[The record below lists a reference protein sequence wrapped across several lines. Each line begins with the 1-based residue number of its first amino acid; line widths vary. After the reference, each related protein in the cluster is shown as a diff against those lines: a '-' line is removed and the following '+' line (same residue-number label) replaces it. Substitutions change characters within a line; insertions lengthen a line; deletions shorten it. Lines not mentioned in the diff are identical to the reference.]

1 MECSAWRLRIAGDFS
16 LSCQACFIQR
26 YRTERP
32 DPAIVN
38 PLRINTLMT
47 LNAPWNF
54 PKRRGRR
61 DRAHGVIVTV
71 RHGGSLFALD
81 LHVFIHAPARA
92 QGLKRRGRARPRVD
106 ARDALPC
113 GRA

>member
-1 MECSAWRLRIAGDFS
+1 
-16 LSCQACFIQR
+16 
-26 YRTERP
+26 
-32 DPAIVN
+32 
-38 PLRINTLMT
+38 
-47 LNAPWNF
+47 
-54 PKRRGRR
+54 
-61 DRAHGVIVTV
+61 
-71 RHGGSLFALD
+71 LFALD

>member
-1 MECSAWRLRIAGDFS
+1 MECSAWRLRIVGDFS

-47 LNAPWNF
+47 LNAPRNL
-54 PKRRGRR
+54 PKRRGKG
-61 DRAHGVIVTV
+61 DRAQGVIVTV
-71 RHGGSLFALD
+71 RHGGSLCALD
-81 LHVFIHAPARA
+81 LNVFIHAPARA
-92 QGLKRRGRARPRVD
+92 QDLKRLGRARPRLD
-106 ARDALPC
+106 ARDVLPC
-113 GRA
+113 G